1 MAASSRTMRGDGV
14 QLSCDVYGG
23 GSQPVV
29 LLLHGGGQTRHAW
42 QRAAQALQAS
52 GVCAITADQRGH
64 GNSEWAAADEYG
76 IGHFA
81 ADVAALCGGLA
92 APPVI
97 VGASLGGLAALIAV
111 GESEVPLALAL
122 VLVDIA
128 PRIETAGAQRILEF
142 MNSGAEGFPDL
153 DAAAQAVADYLPH
166 RHRPADPAGLLRNL
180 RQRPD
185 GRWYWHWDPAF
196 LRNRD
201 LVDRSSLSD
210 EHARLAAAARNIR
223 VPTLLVRGDRSDVVS
238 RESVAELCRLI
249 PHAQVV
255 DVPGAGHMVAG
266 DANDLFNKA
275 VIEFIGGLPAH

>member
-1 MAASSRTMRGDGV
+1 MAASTRTMRGDGV
-14 QLSCDVYGG
+14 QLSCDVYGAE
-23 GSQPVV
+23 SQPVV

-42 QRAAQALQAS
+42 QRAARALQAS
-52 GVCAITADQRGH
+52 GMCAITADQRGH

-81 ADVAALCGGLA
+81 ADVAALCRGLA

-111 GESEVPLALAL
+111 GESEVPLARAL

-142 MNSGAEGFPDL
+142 MNSGAEGFADL
-153 DAAAQAVADYLPH
+153 DTAAQAVADYLPH
-166 RHRPADPAGLLRNL
+166 RRRPADPAGLLRNL

-201 LVDRSSLSD
+201 LADRSSLSD
-210 EHARLAAAARNIR
+210 EHARLAVAARNIR
-223 VPTLLVRGDRSDVVS
+223 VPALLVRGDRSDVVS

-266 DANDLFNKA
+266 DANDLFNEA

>member
-1 MAASSRTMRGDGV
+1 MTASPRTLRGDRI
-14 QLSCDVYGG
+14 QLSCDIYGAET
-23 GSQPVV
+23 QPVV

-42 QRAAQALQAS
+42 QRAARALQAS
-52 GVCAITADQRGH
+52 SMCAITADQRGH
-64 GNSEWAAADEYG
+64 GNSEWAAAEEYE

-81 ADVAALCGGLA
+81 ADVAALCRGLP

-111 GESEVPLALAL
+111 GESEVPLARAL

-142 MNSGAEGFPDL
+142 MNSGATGFPDL
-153 DAAAQAVADYLPH
+153 DSAAQAVADYLPH
-166 RHRPADPAGLLRNL
+166 RRRPADPSGLLRNL

-196 LRNRD
+196 LRTRIRA
-201 LVDRSSLSD
+201 DRSALSD

-238 RESVAELCRLI
+238 QESVAELRRLL
-249 PHAQVV
+249 PHSQVV

-266 DANDLFNKA
+266 DANDLFNEA
-275 VIEFIGGLPAH
+275 VIDFIGSLPGQ